1 MKGVPKSATFQ
12 PSNSCLDA
20 ANPLHGQ
27 TMVEKRNVTRH
38 RVLKA
43 GKIEFGG
50 GVIDCTVRN
59 VSNEGAAL
67 QVATPFGIPGKFTL
81 AMPADSLHFAC
92 RVIWR
97 KGLRLGVT
105 FDSSH
110 VTTPNNPVVQ
120 RKQLGS

>member
-1 MKGVPKSATFQ
+1 
-12 PSNSCLDA
+12 
-20 ANPLHGQ
+20 
-27 TMVEKRNVTRH
+27 MVEKRKVTRH

-43 GKIEFGG
+43 GTIKFFGG
-50 GVIDCTVRN
+50 GVIDCIVRN

-81 AMPADSLHFAC
+81 VIPADGLHFAC

-105 FDSSH
+105 FDLSNLKTPRIKETAGLMNPLPSSRRDAEEAGRRGGLSGKKGDQQ
-110 VTTPNNPVVQ
+110 PQ
-120 RKQLGS
+120 